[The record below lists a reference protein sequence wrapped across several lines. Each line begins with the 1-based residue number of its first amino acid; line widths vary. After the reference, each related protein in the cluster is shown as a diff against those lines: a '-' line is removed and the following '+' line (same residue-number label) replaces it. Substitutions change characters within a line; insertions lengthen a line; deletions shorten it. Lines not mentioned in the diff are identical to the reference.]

1 MDSEKEEKVKKR
13 TDKLNKSLEEL
24 RNTVTLLSAVTNLS
38 SDVIYVKD
46 RQSRWIFANP
56 ALEQIIGRTAD
67 KLLGKN
73 DLEIYSNPEIGKT
86 ILENDRRIMDSGKE
100 EILEEIVET
109 PEGMRSF
116 ISVKTPRFNDNGQI
130 IGIVGISHDITC
142 LLYTS
147 PSPRDRTRYR
157 MPSSA

>member
-56 ALEQIIGRTAD
+56 ALE
-67 KLLGKN
+67 
-73 DLEIYSNPEIGKT
+73 
-86 ILENDRRIMDSGKE
+86 
-100 EILEEIVET
+100 
-109 PEGMRSF
+109 
-116 ISVKTPRFNDNGQI
+116 
-130 IGIVGISHDITC
+130 
-142 LLYTS
+142 
-147 PSPRDRTRYR
+147 
-157 MPSSA
+157 